1 MPFNLPAHADR
12 LVECHTPLI
21 NDPET
26 RGRVVWLK
34 VTVEEKKQNKTSTF
48 ACFFRE
54 FPETSVAMTTPVTCR
69 MEPKEEPACD
79 VTVSFYLPEE
89 HRENPP
95 EPVDADVFV
104 EQRKEMTVYVR

>member
-1 MPFNLPAHADR
+1 MTSS
-12 LVECHTPLI
+12 LVGFLC
-21 NDPET
+21 
-26 RGRVVWLK
+26 
-34 VTVEEKKQNKTSTF
+34 
-48 ACFFRE
+48 E

-69 MEPKEEPACD
+69 VEPTEEPAGEAD

-95 EPVDADVFV
+95 EPENADVFV

>member
-12 LVECHTPLI
+12 LVRRHTPLI
-21 NDPET
+21 NDSET
-26 RGRVVWLK
+26 RGHIVSLSYSRG
-34 VTVEEKKQNKTSTF
+34 EKQNKTSTL
-48 ACFFRE
+48 AGSLRQ

-89 HRENPP
+89 HQENPP
-95 EPVDADVFV
+95 EPENSDVFV